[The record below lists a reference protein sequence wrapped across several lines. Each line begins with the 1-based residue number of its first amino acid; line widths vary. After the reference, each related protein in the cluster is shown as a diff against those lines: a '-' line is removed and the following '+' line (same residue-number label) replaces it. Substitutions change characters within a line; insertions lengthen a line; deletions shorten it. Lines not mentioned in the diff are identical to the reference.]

1 MSNKEIKEKIARLK
15 KEKNAVIL
23 AHYYVDGE
31 VQAIAD
37 FVGDSYYLAEKATTV
52 SEDAI
57 LFCGVSFMGE
67 SAKILGF
74 VSAGFDNPYYL
85 EMVGFVER
93 EARRRGYSVIV
104 MNSEDDEDL
113 EKYHFKELM
122 TRHVDGIV
130 SAPVSLKNLKF
141 LKNNKFP
148 FIVLN
153 ENIDWV
159 DSFYTVLANGGKEVA
174 KYFKERKFT
183 KVGYIGENRSEKY
196 RGFLEEINSDRII
209 NNIEDNVTFGLE
221 KDLRKVI
228 KKEVKKINL
237 DCEAFFFSSDTI
249 AFIFLEEAEKLGISL
264 EGKTL
269 VAFDN
274 TIISKVLKIS
284 SVEQPMEHLVEKGL
298 DLLLEKVK
306 KNIKL
311 EEVYNIGLDP
321 KLIIR

>member
-1 MSNKEIKEKIARLK
+1 MKKLTMKDIGILANVSQSTVSRVLSNHPNVK
-15 KEKNAVIL
+15 KEVRERVLKCIEENEFSPDINAKI
-23 AHYYVDGE
+23 
-31 VQAIAD
+31 
-37 FVGDSYYLAEKATTV
+37 
-52 SEDAI
+52 
-57 LFCGVSFMGE
+57 MRGE

-183 KVGYIGENRSEKY
+183 KVGYIGENKSEKY
-196 RGFLEEINSDRII
+196 RGFLEEINSDKII
-209 NNIEDNVTFGLE
+209 NNIDDNVTFGLE

-228 KKEVKKINL
+228 KREVKKINL

-284 SVEQPMEHLVEKGL
+284 SVDQPMKHLVEKGL

>member
-1 MSNKEIKEKIARLK
+1 MKKLTMKDIGILANVSQSTVSRVLSNHPNVK
-15 KEKNAVIL
+15 KEVRERVLKCIEENEFSPDINAKI
-23 AHYYVDGE
+23 
-31 VQAIAD
+31 
-37 FVGDSYYLAEKATTV
+37 
-52 SEDAI
+52 
-57 LFCGVSFMGE
+57 MRGE

-183 KVGYIGENRSEKY
+183 KVGYIGENKSEKY
-196 RGFLEEINSDRII
+196 RGFLEEINSDKII
-209 NNIEDNVTFGLE
+209 NNIDDNVTFGLE

-228 KKEVKKINL
+228 KREVKKINL

>member
-1 MSNKEIKEKIARLK
+1 MKKLTMKDIGILANVSQSTVSRVLSNHPNVK
-15 KEKNAVIL
+15 KEVRERVLKCIEENEFSPDINAKI
-23 AHYYVDGE
+23 
-31 VQAIAD
+31 
-37 FVGDSYYLAEKATTV
+37 
-52 SEDAI
+52 
-57 LFCGVSFMGE
+57 MRGE

-183 KVGYIGENRSEKY
+183 KVGYIGENKSEKY

-209 NNIEDNVTFGLE
+209 NNIEDNITFGLE

-249 AFIFLEEAEKLGISL
+249 AFIFLEEAEKQGISL

-284 SVEQPMEHLVEKGL
+284 SVDQPMKHLVEKGL

>member
-1 MSNKEIKEKIARLK
+1 MKKLTMKDIGILANVSQSTVSRVLSNHPNVK
-15 KEKNAVIL
+15 KEVRERVLKCIEENEFSPDINAKI
-23 AHYYVDGE
+23 
-31 VQAIAD
+31 
-37 FVGDSYYLAEKATTV
+37 
-52 SEDAI
+52 
-57 LFCGVSFMGE
+57 MRGE

-183 KVGYIGENRSEKY
+183 KVGYIGENKSEKY
-196 RGFLEEINSDRII
+196 RGFLEEINSDKII
-209 NNIEDNVTFGLE
+209 NNIDDNVTFGLE

-249 AFIFLEEAEKLGISL
+249 AFIFLEEAEKQGISL

-284 SVEQPMEHLVEKGL
+284 SVDQPMKQLVEKGL

>member
-1 MSNKEIKEKIARLK
+1 MKKLTMKDIGILANVSQSTVSRVLSNHPNVK
-15 KEKNAVIL
+15 KEVRERVLKCIEENEFSPDINAKI
-23 AHYYVDGE
+23 
-31 VQAIAD
+31 
-37 FVGDSYYLAEKATTV
+37 
-52 SEDAI
+52 
-57 LFCGVSFMGE
+57 MRGE

-159 DSFYTVLANGGKEVA
+159 DSFYTVLATGGKEVA
-174 KYFKERKFT
+174 KYFKEKKFT
-183 KVGYIGENRSEKY
+183 KVGYIGENKSEKY
-196 RGFLEEINSDRII
+196 RGFLEEINSDKII
-209 NNIEDNVTFGLE
+209 NNIDDNITFGLE

-249 AFIFLEEAEKLGISL
+249 AFIFLEEAEKQGISL

-284 SVEQPMEHLVEKGL
+284 SVDQPMKHLVEKGL
-298 DLLLEKVK
+298 DLLLEKVR

>member
-1 MSNKEIKEKIARLK
+1 MKKLTMKDIGILANVSQSTVSRVLSNHPNVK
-15 KEKNAVIL
+15 KEVRERVLKCIEENEFSPDINAKI
-23 AHYYVDGE
+23 
-31 VQAIAD
+31 
-37 FVGDSYYLAEKATTV
+37 
-52 SEDAI
+52 
-57 LFCGVSFMGE
+57 MRGE

-174 KYFKERKFT
+174 KYFKEKKFT
-183 KVGYIGENRSEKY
+183 KVGYIGENKSEKY
-196 RGFLEEINSDRII
+196 RGFLEEINSDKII
-209 NNIEDNVTFGLE
+209 NNIDDNVTFGLE

-249 AFIFLEEAEKLGISL
+249 AFIFLEEAEKQGISL

-284 SVEQPMEHLVEKGL
+284 SVDQPMKHLVEKGL
-298 DLLLEKVK
+298 DLLLEKVR

>member
-1 MSNKEIKEKIARLK
+1 MKKLTMKDIGILANVSQSTVSRVLSNHPNVK
-15 KEKNAVIL
+15 KEVRERVLKCIEENEFSPDINAKI
-23 AHYYVDGE
+23 
-31 VQAIAD
+31 
-37 FVGDSYYLAEKATTV
+37 
-52 SEDAI
+52 
-57 LFCGVSFMGE
+57 MRGE

-153 ENIDWV
+153 ENIDWA

-183 KVGYIGENRSEKY
+183 KVGYIGENKSEKY
-196 RGFLEEINSDRII
+196 RGFLEEINSDKII
-209 NNIEDNVTFGLE
+209 NNIDDNVTFGLE

-228 KKEVKKINL
+228 KREVKKINL

-249 AFIFLEEAEKLGISL
+249 AFIFLEEAEKQGISL

-284 SVEQPMEHLVEKGL
+284 SVDQPMKHLVEKGL

>member
-1 MSNKEIKEKIARLK
+1 MKKLTMKDIGILANVSQSTVSRVLSNHPNVK
-15 KEKNAVIL
+15 KEVRERVLKCIEENEFSPDINAKI
-23 AHYYVDGE
+23 
-31 VQAIAD
+31 
-37 FVGDSYYLAEKATTV
+37 
-52 SEDAI
+52 
-57 LFCGVSFMGE
+57 MRGE

-174 KYFKERKFT
+174 KYFKEKKFT
-183 KVGYIGENRSEKY
+183 KVGYIGENKSEKY
-196 RGFLEEINSDRII
+196 RGFLEEINSDKII
-209 NNIEDNVTFGLE
+209 NNIDDNITFGLE

-249 AFIFLEEAEKLGISL
+249 AFIFLEETEKQGISL

-284 SVEQPMEHLVEKGL
+284 SVDQPMKHLVEKGL

>member
-1 MSNKEIKEKIARLK
+1 MKKLTMKDIGILANVSQSTVSRVLSNHPNVK
-15 KEKNAVIL
+15 KEVRERVLKCIEENEFSPDINAKI
-23 AHYYVDGE
+23 
-31 VQAIAD
+31 
-37 FVGDSYYLAEKATTV
+37 
-52 SEDAI
+52 
-57 LFCGVSFMGE
+57 MRGE

-196 RGFLEEINSDRII
+196 RGFLEEINSDKII
-209 NNIEDNVTFGLE
+209 NNIDDNVTFGLE

-249 AFIFLEEAEKLGISL
+249 AFIFLEEAEKQGISL

-284 SVEQPMEHLVEKGL
+284 SVDQPMKHLVEKGL
-298 DLLLEKVK
+298 DLLLEKVR

>member
-1 MSNKEIKEKIARLK
+1 MKKLTMKDIGILANVSQSTVSRVLSNHPNVK
-15 KEKNAVIL
+15 KEVRERVLKCIEENEFSPDINAKI
-23 AHYYVDGE
+23 
-31 VQAIAD
+31 
-37 FVGDSYYLAEKATTV
+37 
-52 SEDAI
+52 
-57 LFCGVSFMGE
+57 MRGE

-228 KKEVKKINL
+228 KREVKKVNL

-264 EGKTL
+264 EDKTL

>member
-1 MSNKEIKEKIARLK
+1 MKKLTMKDIGILANVSQSTVSRVLSNHPNVK
-15 KEKNAVIL
+15 KEVRERVLKCIEENEFSPDINAKI
-23 AHYYVDGE
+23 
-31 VQAIAD
+31 
-37 FVGDSYYLAEKATTV
+37 
-52 SEDAI
+52 
-57 LFCGVSFMGE
+57 MRGE

-174 KYFKERKFT
+174 KYFKEKKFT

-228 KKEVKKINL
+228 KREVKKINL

-249 AFIFLEEAEKLGISL
+249 AFIFLEEAEKQGISL

-284 SVEQPMEHLVEKGL
+284 SVDQPMKHLVEKGL

>member
-1 MSNKEIKEKIARLK
+1 MKKLTMKDIGILANVSQSTVSRVLSNHPNVK
-15 KEKNAVIL
+15 KEVRERVLKCIEENEFSPDINAKI
-23 AHYYVDGE
+23 
-31 VQAIAD
+31 
-37 FVGDSYYLAEKATTV
+37 
-52 SEDAI
+52 
-57 LFCGVSFMGE
+57 MRGE

>member
-1 MSNKEIKEKIARLK
+1 MKKLTMKDIGILANVSQSTVSRVLSNHPNVK
-15 KEKNAVIL
+15 KEVRERVLKCIEENEFSPDINAKI
-23 AHYYVDGE
+23 
-31 VQAIAD
+31 
-37 FVGDSYYLAEKATTV
+37 
-52 SEDAI
+52 
-57 LFCGVSFMGE
+57 MRGE

-74 VSAGFDNPYYL
+74 VSAGFDNPYCL
-85 EMVGFVER
+85 EMVGLVER

-183 KVGYIGENRSEKY
+183 KVGYIGENKSEKY

-228 KKEVKKINL
+228 KREVKKINL

>member
-1 MSNKEIKEKIARLK
+1 MKKLTMKDIGILANVSQSTVSRVLSNHPNVK
-15 KEKNAVIL
+15 KEVRERVLKCIEENEFSPDINAKI
-23 AHYYVDGE
+23 
-31 VQAIAD
+31 
-37 FVGDSYYLAEKATTV
+37 
-52 SEDAI
+52 
-57 LFCGVSFMGE
+57 MRGE

-104 MNSEDDEDL
+104 MNSEDDEYL

-174 KYFKERKFT
+174 KYFKEKKFT

>member
-1 MSNKEIKEKIARLK
+1 MKKLTMKDIGILANVSQSTVSRVLSNHPNVK
-15 KEKNAVIL
+15 KEVRERVLKCIEENEFSPDINAKI
-23 AHYYVDGE
+23 
-31 VQAIAD
+31 
-37 FVGDSYYLAEKATTV
+37 
-52 SEDAI
+52 
-57 LFCGVSFMGE
+57 MRGE

-183 KVGYIGENRSEKY
+183 KVEYIGENKSEKY

-228 KKEVKKINL
+228 KREVKKINL

-249 AFIFLEEAEKLGISL
+249 TFIFLEEAEKLGISL

>member
-1 MSNKEIKEKIARLK
+1 MKKLTMKDIGILANVSQSTVSRVLSNHPNVK
-15 KEKNAVIL
+15 KEVRERVLKCIEENEFSPDINAKI
-23 AHYYVDGE
+23 
-31 VQAIAD
+31 
-37 FVGDSYYLAEKATTV
+37 
-52 SEDAI
+52 
-57 LFCGVSFMGE
+57 MRGE

-174 KYFKERKFT
+174 KYFKEKKFT

-209 NNIEDNVTFGLE
+209 NNIEDNITFGLE

>member
-1 MSNKEIKEKIARLK
+1 MKKLTMKDIGILANVSQSTVSRVLSNHPNVK
-15 KEKNAVIL
+15 KEVRERVLKCIEENEFSPDINAKI
-23 AHYYVDGE
+23 
-31 VQAIAD
+31 
-37 FVGDSYYLAEKATTV
+37 
-52 SEDAI
+52 
-57 LFCGVSFMGE
+57 MRGE

-196 RGFLEEINSDRII
+196 RGFLEEINSDKII
-209 NNIEDNVTFGLE
+209 NNIDDNVTFGLE

-249 AFIFLEEAEKLGISL
+249 AFIFLEEAENQGISL

-284 SVEQPMEHLVEKGL
+284 SVDQPMKHLVEKGL

>member
-1 MSNKEIKEKIARLK
+1 MKKLTMKDIGILANVSQSTVSRVLSNHPNVK
-15 KEKNAVIL
+15 KEVRERVLKCIEENEFSPDINAKI
-23 AHYYVDGE
+23 
-31 VQAIAD
+31 
-37 FVGDSYYLAEKATTV
+37 
-52 SEDAI
+52 
-57 LFCGVSFMGE
+57 MRGE

-174 KYFKERKFT
+174 KYFKEKKFT
-183 KVGYIGENRSEKY
+183 KVGYIGENKSEKY
-196 RGFLEEINSDRII
+196 RGFLEEINSDKII
-209 NNIEDNVTFGLE
+209 NNIDDNITFGLE

>member
-1 MSNKEIKEKIARLK
+1 MKKLTMKDIGILANVSQSTVSRVLSNHPNVK
-15 KEKNAVIL
+15 KEVRERVLKCIEENEFSPDINAKI
-23 AHYYVDGE
+23 
-31 VQAIAD
+31 
-37 FVGDSYYLAEKATTV
+37 
-52 SEDAI
+52 
-57 LFCGVSFMGE
+57 MRGE

-174 KYFKERKFT
+174 KYFKEKKFT
-183 KVGYIGENRSEKY
+183 KVGYIGENKSEKY
-196 RGFLEEINSDRII
+196 RGFLEEINSDKII
-209 NNIEDNVTFGLE
+209 NNIDDNVTFGLE

-249 AFIFLEEAEKLGISL
+249 AFIFLEEAEKQGISL

-284 SVEQPMEHLVEKGL
+284 SVEQPMEHLVEEGL

>member
-1 MSNKEIKEKIARLK
+1 MKKLTMKDIGILANVSQSTVSRVLSNHPNVK
-15 KEKNAVIL
+15 KEVRERVLKCIEENEFSPDINAKI
-23 AHYYVDGE
+23 
-31 VQAIAD
+31 
-37 FVGDSYYLAEKATTV
+37 
-52 SEDAI
+52 
-57 LFCGVSFMGE
+57 MRGE

-104 MNSEDDEDL
+104 MNSENDEDL

-183 KVGYIGENRSEKY
+183 KVGYIGENKSEKY
-196 RGFLEEINSDRII
+196 RGFLEEINSDKII
-209 NNIEDNVTFGLE
+209 NNIDDNITFGLE

-249 AFIFLEEAEKLGISL
+249 AFIFLEEAEKQGISL

-284 SVEQPMEHLVEKGL
+284 SVDQPMKHLVEKGL

>member
-1 MSNKEIKEKIARLK
+1 MKKLTMKDIGILANVSQSTVSRVLSNHPNVK
-15 KEKNAVIL
+15 KEVRERVLKCIEENEFSPDINAKI
-23 AHYYVDGE
+23 
-31 VQAIAD
+31 
-37 FVGDSYYLAEKATTV
+37 
-52 SEDAI
+52 
-57 LFCGVSFMGE
+57 MRGE

-183 KVGYIGENRSEKY
+183 KVGYIGENKSEKY
-196 RGFLEEINSDRII
+196 RGFLEEINSDKII
-209 NNIEDNVTFGLE
+209 NDIDDNVTFGLE

-249 AFIFLEEAEKLGISL
+249 AFIFLEEAEKQGISL

-284 SVEQPMEHLVEKGL
+284 SVDQPMKQLVEKGL

>member
-1 MSNKEIKEKIARLK
+1 MKKLTMKDIGILANVSQSTVSRVLSNHPNVK
-15 KEKNAVIL
+15 KEVRERVLKCIEENEFSPDINAKI
-23 AHYYVDGE
+23 
-31 VQAIAD
+31 
-37 FVGDSYYLAEKATTV
+37 
-52 SEDAI
+52 
-57 LFCGVSFMGE
+57 MRGE

-174 KYFKERKFT
+174 KYFKEKKFT
-183 KVGYIGENRSEKY
+183 KVGYIGENKSEKY
-196 RGFLEEINSDRII
+196 RGFLEEINSDKII
-209 NNIEDNVTFGLE
+209 NNIDDNITFGLE

-284 SVEQPMEHLVEKGL
+284 SVDQPMKHLVEKGL

>member
-1 MSNKEIKEKIARLK
+1 MKKLTMKDIGILANVSQSTVSRVLSNHPNVK
-15 KEKNAVIL
+15 KEVRERVLKCIEENEFSPDINAKI
-23 AHYYVDGE
+23 
-31 VQAIAD
+31 
-37 FVGDSYYLAEKATTV
+37 
-52 SEDAI
+52 
-57 LFCGVSFMGE
+57 MRGE

-183 KVGYIGENRSEKY
+183 KVGYIGENKSEKY
-196 RGFLEEINSDRII
+196 RGFLEEINSDKII
-209 NNIEDNVTFGLE
+209 NNIDDNITFGLE

-249 AFIFLEEAEKLGISL
+249 AFIFLEEAEKQGISL

-284 SVEQPMEHLVEKGL
+284 SVDQPMEHLVEEGL

>member
-1 MSNKEIKEKIARLK
+1 MKKLTMKDIGILANVSQSTVSRVLSNHPNVK
-15 KEKNAVIL
+15 KEVRERVLKCIEENEFSPDINAKI
-23 AHYYVDGE
+23 
-31 VQAIAD
+31 
-37 FVGDSYYLAEKATTV
+37 
-52 SEDAI
+52 
-57 LFCGVSFMGE
+57 MRGE

-174 KYFKERKFT
+174 KYFKEKKFT
-183 KVGYIGENRSEKY
+183 KVGYIGENKSEKY
-196 RGFLEEINSDRII
+196 RGFLEEINSDKII
-209 NNIEDNVTFGLE
+209 NNIDDNITFGLE

-249 AFIFLEEAEKLGISL
+249 AFIFLEEAEKQGISL
-264 EGKTL
+264 ERKTL

-284 SVEQPMEHLVEKGL
+284 SVDQPMKHLVEKGL

>member
-1 MSNKEIKEKIARLK
+1 MKKLTMKDIGILANVSQSTVSRVLSNHPNVK
-15 KEKNAVIL
+15 KEVRERVLKCIEENEFSPDINAKI
-23 AHYYVDGE
+23 
-31 VQAIAD
+31 
-37 FVGDSYYLAEKATTV
+37 
-52 SEDAI
+52 
-57 LFCGVSFMGE
+57 MRGE

-104 MNSEDDEDL
+104 MNSENDEDL

-183 KVGYIGENRSEKY
+183 KVGYIGENKSEKY

-228 KKEVKKINL
+228 KREVKKINL

>member
-1 MSNKEIKEKIARLK
+1 MKKLTMKDIGILANVSQSTVSRVLSNHPNVK
-15 KEKNAVIL
+15 KEVRERVLKCIEENEFSPDINAKI
-23 AHYYVDGE
+23 
-31 VQAIAD
+31 
-37 FVGDSYYLAEKATTV
+37 
-52 SEDAI
+52 
-57 LFCGVSFMGE
+57 MRGE

-174 KYFKERKFT
+174 KYFKEKKFT
-183 KVGYIGENRSEKY
+183 KVGYIGENKSEKY
-196 RGFLEEINSDRII
+196 RGFLEEINSDKII
-209 NNIEDNVTFGLE
+209 NNIDDNITFGLE

-249 AFIFLEEAEKLGISL
+249 AFIFLEEAEKQGISL

-284 SVEQPMEHLVEKGL
+284 SVDQPMKDLVEKGL

>member
-1 MSNKEIKEKIARLK
+1 MKKLTMKDIGILANVSQSTVSRVLSNHPNVK
-15 KEKNAVIL
+15 KEVRERVLKCIEENEFSPDINAKI
-23 AHYYVDGE
+23 
-31 VQAIAD
+31 
-37 FVGDSYYLAEKATTV
+37 
-52 SEDAI
+52 
-57 LFCGVSFMGE
+57 MRGE

-174 KYFKERKFT
+174 KYFKEKKFT
-183 KVGYIGENRSEKY
+183 KVGYIGENKSEKY
-196 RGFLEEINSDRII
+196 RGFLEEINSDKII
-209 NNIEDNVTFGLE
+209 NNIDDNVTFGLE

-249 AFIFLEEAEKLGISL
+249 AFIFLEEAEKQGISL

-284 SVEQPMEHLVEKGL
+284 SVDQPMKHLVEKGL

>member
-1 MSNKEIKEKIARLK
+1 MKKLTMKDIGILANVSQSTVSRVLSNHPNVK
-15 KEKNAVIL
+15 KEVRERVLKCIEENEFSPDINAKI
-23 AHYYVDGE
+23 
-31 VQAIAD
+31 
-37 FVGDSYYLAEKATTV
+37 
-52 SEDAI
+52 
-57 LFCGVSFMGE
+57 MRGE

-196 RGFLEEINSDRII
+196 RGFLEEINSDKII
-209 NNIEDNVTFGLE
+209 NNIDDNITFGLE

-228 KKEVKKINL
+228 KREVKKINL

>member
-1 MSNKEIKEKIARLK
+1 MKKLTMKDIGILANVSQSTVSRVLSNHPNVK
-15 KEKNAVIL
+15 KEVRERVLKCIEENEFSPDINAKI
-23 AHYYVDGE
+23 
-31 VQAIAD
+31 
-37 FVGDSYYLAEKATTV
+37 
-52 SEDAI
+52 
-57 LFCGVSFMGE
+57 MRGE

-174 KYFKERKFT
+174 KYFKEKKFT

-228 KKEVKKINL
+228 KREVKKINL

>member
-1 MSNKEIKEKIARLK
+1 MKKLTMKDIGILANVSQSTVSRVLSNHPNVK
-15 KEKNAVIL
+15 KEVRERVLKCIEENEFSPDINAKI
-23 AHYYVDGE
+23 
-31 VQAIAD
+31 
-37 FVGDSYYLAEKATTV
+37 
-52 SEDAI
+52 
-57 LFCGVSFMGE
+57 MRGE

-85 EMVGFVER
+85 EMVGFIER

-183 KVGYIGENRSEKY
+183 KVGYIGENKSEKY

-228 KKEVKKINL
+228 KREVKKINL

>member
-1 MSNKEIKEKIARLK
+1 MKKLTMKDIGILANVSQSTVSRVLSNHPNVK
-15 KEKNAVIL
+15 KEVRERVLKCIEENEFSPDINAKI
-23 AHYYVDGE
+23 
-31 VQAIAD
+31 
-37 FVGDSYYLAEKATTV
+37 
-52 SEDAI
+52 
-57 LFCGVSFMGE
+57 MRGE

-196 RGFLEEINSDRII
+196 RGFLEEINSDKII
-209 NNIEDNVTFGLE
+209 NNIDDNVTFGLE

-249 AFIFLEEAEKLGISL
+249 AFIFLEEAEKQGISL

-284 SVEQPMEHLVEKGL
+284 SVDQPMKHLVEKGL

>member
-1 MSNKEIKEKIARLK
+1 MKKLTMKDIGILANVSQSTVSRVLSNHPNVK
-15 KEKNAVIL
+15 KEVRERVLKCIEENEFSPDINAKI
-23 AHYYVDGE
+23 
-31 VQAIAD
+31 
-37 FVGDSYYLAEKATTV
+37 
-52 SEDAI
+52 
-57 LFCGVSFMGE
+57 MRGE

-183 KVGYIGENRSEKY
+183 KVGYIGENKSEKY
-196 RGFLEEINSDRII
+196 RGFLEEINSDKII
-209 NNIEDNVTFGLE
+209 NNIDDNITFGLE

>member
-1 MSNKEIKEKIARLK
+1 MKKLTMKDIGILANVSQSTVSRVLSNHPNVK
-15 KEKNAVIL
+15 KEVRERVLKCIEENEFSPDINAKI
-23 AHYYVDGE
+23 
-31 VQAIAD
+31 
-37 FVGDSYYLAEKATTV
+37 
-52 SEDAI
+52 
-57 LFCGVSFMGE
+57 MRGE

-174 KYFKERKFT
+174 KYFKEKKFT
-183 KVGYIGENRSEKY
+183 KVGYIGENKSEKY
-196 RGFLEEINSDRII
+196 RGFLEEINSDKII

-228 KKEVKKINL
+228 KREVKKINL

-249 AFIFLEEAEKLGISL
+249 AFIFLEEAEKQGISL

>member
-1 MSNKEIKEKIARLK
+1 MKKLTMKDIGILANVSQSTVSRVLSNHPNVK
-15 KEKNAVIL
+15 KEVRERVLKCIEENEFSPDINAKI
-23 AHYYVDGE
+23 
-31 VQAIAD
+31 
-37 FVGDSYYLAEKATTV
+37 
-52 SEDAI
+52 
-57 LFCGVSFMGE
+57 MRGE

-209 NNIEDNVTFGLE
+209 NNIEDNVTFELE

>member
-1 MSNKEIKEKIARLK
+1 MKKLTMKDIGILANVSQSTVSRVLSNHPNVK
-15 KEKNAVIL
+15 KEVRERVLKCIEENEFSPDINAKI
-23 AHYYVDGE
+23 
-31 VQAIAD
+31 
-37 FVGDSYYLAEKATTV
+37 
-52 SEDAI
+52 
-57 LFCGVSFMGE
+57 MRGE

-183 KVGYIGENRSEKY
+183 KVGYIGENKSEKY
-196 RGFLEEINSDRII
+196 RGFLEEINSDKII
-209 NNIEDNVTFGLE
+209 NNIDDNITFGLE

-284 SVEQPMEHLVEKGL
+284 SVDQPMKHLVEKGL

>member
-1 MSNKEIKEKIARLK
+1 MKKLTMKDIGILANVSQSTVSRVLSNHPNVK
-15 KEKNAVIL
+15 KEVRERVLKCIEENEFSPDINAKIM
-23 AHYYVDGE
+23 
-31 VQAIAD
+31 
-37 FVGDSYYLAEKATTV
+37 K
-52 SEDAI
+52 
-57 LFCGVSFMGE
+57 GE

-183 KVGYIGENRSEKY
+183 KVGYIGENKSEKY

-228 KKEVKKINL
+228 KREVKKINL

>member
-1 MSNKEIKEKIARLK
+1 MKKLTMKDIGILANVSQSTVSRVLSNHPNVK
-15 KEKNAVIL
+15 KEVRERVLKCIEENEFSPDINAKI
-23 AHYYVDGE
+23 
-31 VQAIAD
+31 
-37 FVGDSYYLAEKATTV
+37 
-52 SEDAI
+52 
-57 LFCGVSFMGE
+57 MRGE

-159 DSFYTVLANGGKEVA
+159 DSFYTVLATGGKEVA

-183 KVGYIGENRSEKY
+183 KVGYIGENKSEKY
-196 RGFLEEINSDRII
+196 RGFLEEINSDKII
-209 NNIEDNVTFGLE
+209 NNIDDNITFGLE

-249 AFIFLEEAEKLGISL
+249 AFIFLEEAEKQGISL

-284 SVEQPMEHLVEKGL
+284 SVDQPMKHLVEKGL

>member
-1 MSNKEIKEKIARLK
+1 MKKLTMKDIGILANVSQSTVSRVLSNHPNVK
-15 KEKNAVIL
+15 KEVRERVLKCIEENEFSPDINAKI
-23 AHYYVDGE
+23 
-31 VQAIAD
+31 
-37 FVGDSYYLAEKATTV
+37 
-52 SEDAI
+52 
-57 LFCGVSFMGE
+57 MRGE

-174 KYFKERKFT
+174 KYFKEKKFT
-183 KVGYIGENRSEKY
+183 KVGYIGENKSEKY
-196 RGFLEEINSDRII
+196 RGFLEEINSDKII
-209 NNIEDNVTFGLE
+209 NNIDDNITFGLE

-249 AFIFLEEAEKLGISL
+249 AFIFLEEAEKQGISL

-284 SVEQPMEHLVEKGL
+284 SVDQPMKHLVEKGL
-298 DLLLEKVK
+298 DLLLEKVR

>member
-1 MSNKEIKEKIARLK
+1 MKKLTMKDIGILANVSQSTVSRVLSNHPNVK
-15 KEKNAVIL
+15 KEVRERVLKCIEENEFSPDINAKI
-23 AHYYVDGE
+23 
-31 VQAIAD
+31 
-37 FVGDSYYLAEKATTV
+37 
-52 SEDAI
+52 
-57 LFCGVSFMGE
+57 MRGE

-174 KYFKERKFT
+174 KYFKEKKFT

-209 NNIEDNVTFGLE
+209 NNIEDNVTFRLE